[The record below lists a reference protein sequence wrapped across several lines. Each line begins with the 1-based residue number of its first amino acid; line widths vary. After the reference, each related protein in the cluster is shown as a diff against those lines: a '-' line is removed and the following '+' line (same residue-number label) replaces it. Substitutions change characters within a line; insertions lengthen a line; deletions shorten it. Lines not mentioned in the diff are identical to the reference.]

1 VPSVA
6 PVAVEP
12 RKINPPGTE
21 ISEPSNQVAEKV
33 AAVES
38 PRPNVA
44 DGADA
49 EQPGGSSPLI
59 PILAG
64 VVGLVVLALLVKVLK
79 AK

>member
-1 VPSVA
+1 MA

-21 ISEPSNQVAEKV
+21 IPEPSNQVAEKV

-38 PRPNVA
+38 LRPTVA
-44 DGADA
+44 DGADV